1 MTRSFDPSRRRFL
14 GTGLAL
20 GCSAAASPL
29 FTPVTFAAVPGDNRL
44 VVILLR
50 GAMDSLDVVQPY
62 GDKALAGMRPTLL
75 TGEKGGASD
84 LDGFYSLHPAL
95 NPLMP
100 LWKAG
105 ELGFVHAVS
114 TPYRDRRSHFDGQDL
129 LENGSASPDGT
140 LTPGR
145 DGWLNRALGMIPGA
159 DVRTAFA
166 VGQED
171 MLLLEGKAPV
181 SEWSPDAQ
189 LDMSP
194 QAHDLLDM
202 IYAKDPVLKAASD
215 AAFALANEE
224 SGAMEGENRLG
235 PVPLARYTAEQ
246 LSRESRIAA
255 FSLGGWDTHRA
266 QGQTLPRA
274 LQQLADAIV
283 TLKSGLGPV
292 WERTT
297 VVCVTEFGRTARENG
312 SRGTDHGTGGAM
324 ILAGGAVKGGKVYGT
339 WPGLSEGNLFEDRDL
354 QPTDDM
360 RRWLGWTLRD
370 MFDIAPSD
378 IESRVFPKLD
388 MGKNPGFLA

>member
-1 MTRSFDPSRRRFL
+1 MTRSFDPGRRRFL

-29 FTPVTFAAVPGDNRL
+29 LTPVTFAAVPGENRL

-62 GDKALAGMRPTLL
+62 GDKAFAAMRPTLKF
-75 TGEKGGASD
+75 GEAGGATD

-95 NPLMP
+95 KPLMP
-100 LWKAG
+100 LWQAG

-129 LENGSASPDGT
+129 LENGSASADGT
-140 LTPGR
+140 LTPAR
-145 DGWLNRALGMIPGA
+145 DGWLNRALTMMPGA

-171 MLLLEGKAPV
+171 MMLLDGKAPV
-181 SEWSPDAQ
+181 SAWSPDAE

-202 IYAKDPVLKAASD
+202 IYAKDPAMQAASD
-215 AAFALANEE
+215 AAFKLANEE

-266 QGQTLPRA
+266 QHQSLPRA
-274 LQQLADAIV
+274 LSNLSDAILA
-283 TLKSGLGPV
+283 LKAGLGDT
-292 WERTT
+292 WGRTT

-324 ILAGGAVKGGKVYGT
+324 ILAGGAVKGGKVYGA
-339 WPGLSEGNLFEDRDL
+339 WPGLGEGDLFEDRDL

-370 MFDIAPSD
+370 MFDLAPSD
-378 IESRVFPKLD
+378 IEARIFPELQ
-388 MGKNPGFLA
+388 MGKNPRFLA